1 MRTLSWMVWKDYY
14 VGQFLGLSL
23 SWTVLCLLQ
32 KDYYVDWFPSAARR
46 RCVHIAIVVPGPR
59 PRTGFGGGDVEH
71 CPLPWWYAVG
81 ADQATKLHVWWLIF

>member
-1 MRTLSWMVWKDYY
+1 MWKDYY

-32 KDYYVDWFPSAARR
+32 KDYYVDQFPSAARR
-46 RCVHIAIVVPGPR
+46 RGVHIANVVPGLR

-71 CPLPWWYAVG
+71 CQLLW
-81 ADQATKLHVWWLIF
+81 